1 MWKIKRIGG
10 ILIKLHDAISEFG
23 LGLENFTV
31 TEINYWLQ
39 SQGAPDENWWVS
51 THSLSN
57 EKACRERVCSPTY
70 FLQLE
75 TKNNFIS

>member
-57 EKACRERVCSPTY
+57 EKACRERVLFPY
-70 FLQLE
+70 IFFAIGNKE
-75 TKNNFIS
+75 